1 MRRLD
6 MTIQECYENIGANYD
21 EILGRIGKPERIEKF
36 LKLFLKDDSYPGL
49 CKAMEEKDYKQA
61 FACVHNLKGVCLN
74 LSLGPL
80 ATEASEL
87 CELLRG
93 GTRKEGAEELF
104 AKVQKSYEKVVANIG
119 EL

>member
-1 MRRLD
+1 

-21 EILGRIGKPERIEKF
+21 EILGRIGKAERIEKF

-61 FACVHNLKGVCLN
+61 FACAHNLKGVCLN

-93 GTRKEGAEELF
+93 GTPKEGAEELF
-104 AKVQKSYEKVVANIG
+104 AKVQKSYEKAATYIG
-119 EL
+119 KL

>member
-21 EILGRIGKPERIEKF
+21 EILGRIGKAERIEKF

-61 FACVHNLKGVCLN
+61 FACAHNLKGGV
-74 LSLGPL
+74 
-80 ATEASEL
+80 SESVFGTA
-87 CELLRG
+87 CDRG
-93 GTRKEGAEELF
+93 K
-104 AKVQKSYEKVVANIG
+104 
-119 EL
+119 